1 MTTETLL
8 RPRTE
13 RLRRIVGAALAV
25 TLKVALPAL
34 KTHTRP
40 LANHIREHLYT
51 IAGFGFVSAAAF
63 THSVFSGLLVTGL
76 LFLVF
81 EWKVND

>member
-25 TLKVALPAL
+25 TLTVALL
-34 KTHTRP
+34 GYYSWSLNGR
-40 LANHIREHLYT
+40 
-51 IAGFGFVSAAAF
+51 
-63 THSVFSGLLVTGL
+63 
-76 LFLVF
+76 
-81 EWKVND
+81 